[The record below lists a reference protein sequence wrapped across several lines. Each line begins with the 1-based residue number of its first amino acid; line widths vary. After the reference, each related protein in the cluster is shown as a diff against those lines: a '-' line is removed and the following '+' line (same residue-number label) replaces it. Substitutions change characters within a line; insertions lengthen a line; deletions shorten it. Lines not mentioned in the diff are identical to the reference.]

1 MAGPVIEVRGLSY
14 AYPDGTVGLRQVDF
28 SLDQGETV
36 GLIGANG
43 AGKSTFILHLNGVLR
58 GEGKVCI
65 GGEKLDKKNVRR
77 VRARVGIVF
86 QDPNDQ
92 LFMPTIFDDVAF
104 GPLSFGL
111 PAAEVEKRVNGVL
124 QDLGLYEVR
133 GKPPHHLSLGE
144 RKKAALATVLV
155 MEPDILVLDEPS
167 VSLDPGTRRRFIRL
181 IRDLDG
187 AKIIASHDLDLV
199 YELCSRVVL
208 LNKGRVMARGPTVEI
223 LKDQKLLEAYSLEV
237 PLSITTR

>member
-58 GEGKVCI
+58 GEGEVCI
-65 GGEKLDKKNVRR
+65 GGEKLDKRNLRR

-111 PAAEVEKRVNGVL
+111 PAVEVEEKVNGVL

-208 LNKGRVMARGPTVEI
+208 LDKGRVMARGPTVEI
-223 LKDQKLLEAYSLEV
+223 LKDQKLLEAHSLEV

>member
-1 MAGPVIEVRGLSY
+1 MAGPLIEARGLSY
-14 AYPDGTVGLRQVDF
+14 TYPDGTVGLRQVDF
-28 SLDQGETV
+28 SLEQGETV

-58 GEGKVCI
+58 GEGEVCI
-65 GGEKLDKKNVRR
+65 GGEKLDKRNLRR

-111 PAAEVEKRVNGVL
+111 SATEVEEKVNGVL

-144 RKKAALATVLV
+144 RKRAALATVLV

-167 VSLDPGTRRRFIRL
+167 VSLDPGTRRLFIRL
-181 IRDLDG
+181 IRDLEG

-208 LNKGRVMARGPTVEI
+208 LDRGRVIAGGPTAEI
-223 LKDQKLLEAYSLEV
+223 LKDQELLEAHSLEV